1 MAGSEAAICS
11 SAKSSGRYS
20 LCTGRRGSASTAIQ
34 ARGGSWKVAT
44 AALWTEQRPSFGDW
58 AMETRQGVSCGGGVG
73 DDGRVAPSGM
83 ARFCADG
90 RRCVQCSIGKGRL
103 WTGKRPPNGDWAT
116 ETRHCVSRGVG
127 VTDGRVAPSRVAQFC
142 SDGRGAASETWPPC
156 GRDSAPRLEVGQQ
169 KSGRAPPV
177 CGALLTISDQSG
189 HMLVH
194 QS

>member
-1 MAGSEAAICS
+1 M
-11 SAKSSGRYS
+11 
-20 LCTGRRGSASTAIQ
+20 
-34 ARGGSWKVAT
+34 AT

-58 AMETRQGVSCGGGVG
+58 ATETRQGVSCGGGVG

-90 RRCVQCSIGKGRL
+90 RRCVQRSVGKGRL
-103 WTGKRPPNGDWAT
+103 WTGKRPPNGDWAA

-127 VTDGRVAPSRVAQFC
+127 VAGMGGLRPAAWRNSAAMRAAQ
-142 SDGRGAASETWPPC
+142 RLKRLPC
-156 GRDSAPRLEVGQQ
+156 GRDSAPRLEAGQQ
-169 KSGRAPPV
+169 KSGRASPV